1 MSLLS
6 GLATFGLSAL
16 KGYDNAVE
24 TRKKE
29 TERLQDK
36 AREQSRQDTQD
47 LRAQKESDL
56 QLEKGR
62 FDLDEAQLKQTQA
75 QDERA
80 RAVKIR
86 DGASTILTAGQ
97 DPQAALSALEA
108 SYNGLNSGVQL
119 KAVRD
124 ANGNI
129 VLNAKG
135 QGTFQRFY
143 NGERLTGDALMNPSE
158 ALTNFS
164 ALQDPVKYAD
174 SLTAAKLARDKTV
187 FDTDQA
193 KELYAFQ
200 KKTEYPYE
208 VAKLGV
214 QARQDALK
222 RAQALQDNMALE
234 DYKARIKAQNE
245 DGYGTSGSGTSGSGT
260 SSTVRS
266 RGGKAPKTTA
276 VLPIPQ
282 QLYTPIQDAARA
294 NGIPADFLAAILRT
308 ESSFDPTVTSPAGAQ
323 GLGQLIPA
331 TQQRFNVTDPFD
343 PVQSIN
349 GSAKYLG
356 TLYKRYNGDLAKVAA
371 AYHAGEGNVDGS
383 GFNRIMTTS
392 EFPRS
397 KAYVGTVLGRVK
409 DYTDALSDSTVAAT
423 QAMPAAIGNANNLS
437 KNTLSVAEQ
446 LAKELGLAKVK
457 DDGSTYDTASAPAL
471 AKFNAAM
478 QSTSTLL
485 RKMSQANDPAGR
497 TKWLDQAGNTLG
509 AYLASLG
516 LRANKDGN
524 TGVVTQDEISD
535 LRNSILARLMGF
547 DSFTDFATQ
556 YGFGA
561 TSPLAAAKTGDNT
574 GAKKAPAKDRYYLTG
589 QTTVS
594 NPALVD
600 TSKINQAMN

>member
-1 MSLLS
+1 MSMLS

-16 KGYDNAVE
+16 QGYDNAVE

-36 AREQSRQDTQD
+36 AREQSRQDAQD
-47 LRAQKESDL
+47 SRAQKESDL

-62 FDLDEAQLKQTQA
+62 FDLDAAQREHTQE

-129 VLNAKG
+129 VLNDKG

-174 SLTAAKLARDKTV
+174 SLTAAKLARDKTA
-187 FDTDQA
+187 FETDQS

-208 VAKLGV
+208 MAKLGV
-214 QARQDALK
+214 QAQQDALK

-234 DYKARIKAQNE
+234 GYKAQLKAQNE
-245 DGYGTSGSGTSGSGT
+245 DGYGTSGSGMSDPG
-260 SSTVRS
+260 VS
-266 RGGKAPKTTA
+266 RRGKAPKTTA

-282 QLYTPIQDAARA
+282 QLYTPIQDAAKA

-308 ESSFDPTVTSPAGAQ
+308 ESSFDPTVTSKAGAQ

-356 TLYKRYNGDLAKVAA
+356 TLYKRYKGDLSKVAA
-371 AYHAGEGNVDGS
+371 AYHAGEGKVDGR
-383 GFNRIMTTS
+383 GFNRIMTS
-392 EFPRS
+392 GEFPLT
-397 KAYVGTVLGRVK
+397 KNYVSTVLGRVK
-409 DYTDALSDSTVAAT
+409 DYTDALSDSTVAARKS
-423 QAMPAAIGNANNLS
+423 AAIGNANSLS
-437 KNTLSVAEQ
+437 KNTLAVTEQ
-446 LAKELGLAKVK
+446 LAKELGLAKIN
-457 DDGSTYDTASAPAL
+457 DDGSIDDTASAPAL
-471 AKFNAAM
+471 VKFNAAM
-478 QSTSTLL
+478 QSTSALL

-516 LRANKDGN
+516 LQVRKDAA

-556 YGFGA
+556 YGFGG
-561 TSPLAAAKTGDNT
+561 TSPLAAAKTGDNA
-574 GAKKAPAKDRYYLTG
+574 GAKKAPAKNRYYLTG

-600 TSKINQAMN
+600 TSKIDRAMN

>member
-16 KGYDNAVE
+16 QGYDNAVE

-36 AREQSRQDTQD
+36 AREQSRQDAHD

-62 FDLDEAQLKQTQA
+62 FYLDADQLKHTQE
-75 QDERA
+75 QDDRA
-80 RAVKIR
+80 RTLKIR
-86 DGASTILTAGQ
+86 DGASAIIAAGQ
-97 DPQAALSALEA
+97 DPQAALSALET
-108 SYNGLNSGVQL
+108 SYNGLNSGVHL

-129 VLNAKG
+129 VLNDKG

-174 SLTAAKLARDKTV
+174 SLTTAKQALKQYAAQKEIDQPYEQAKLVA
-187 FDTDQA
+187 QA
-193 KELYAFQ
+193 Q
-200 KKTEYPYE
+200 
-208 VAKLGV
+208 
-214 QARQDALK
+214 QDALK
-222 RAQALQDNMALE
+222 RAQALQDSMALE
-234 DYKARIKAQNE
+234 VYKAQRKAQNE
-245 DGYGTSGSGTSGSGT
+245 DGYGTSGSGTS
-260 SSTVRS
+260 STGRS
-266 RGGKAPKTTA
+266 RGDKAPKTTP

-282 QLYTPIQDAARA
+282 QLYTPIQDAAKA

-308 ESSFDPTVTSPAGAQ
+308 ESSFDPSVTSSAGAQ

-356 TLYKRYNGDLAKVAA
+356 TLYKRYKGDLSKVAA
-371 AYHAGEGNVDGS
+371 AYHAGEGKVDGR
-383 GFNRIMTTS
+383 GFNRIMTS
-392 EFPRS
+392 GEFPLT
-397 KAYVGTVLGRVK
+397 KNYVSTVLGRVK
-409 DYTDALSDSTVAAT
+409 DYTDALSATTVAAT
-423 QAMPAAIGNANNLS
+423 QAMPAAIGNANTLA

-446 LAKELGLAKVK
+446 LAKELGIAKVK
-457 DDGSTYDTASAPAL
+457 EDGSIDETQTSTPAL
-471 AKFNAAM
+471 VKFNAAI
-478 QSTSTLL
+478 QSTSKLL
-485 RKMSQANDPAGR
+485 RKMSQSNDPAGR
-497 TKWLDQAGNTLG
+497 AQWLNQAGNTLG

-516 LRANKDGN
+516 LQVHKDAN

-547 DSFTDFATQ
+547 DSFTDFATR

-561 TSPLAAAKTGDNT
+561 TSPLAAAKT